1 MSDIKVVK
9 VDFGHKGQKSNHH
22 VDCDESSVHK
32 NNYLDREEIS
42 QITASIGDIS
52 YYWDIVS
59 GEISYSENIE
69 LIAKYIDIES
79 IKTTIGF
86 TEAMDVE
93 NVTDRTQT
101 VCHSLESDFG
111 DGVDYE
117 LAYRLTDTKD
127 LRKGCWIEDK
137 GKWFVGKD
145 GVPESACGVMR
156 VVTKRQD
163 AQQQQAMYGTHDVLT
178 GFVNRIQL
186 REVLRKTVAGIDK
199 HQKDAA
205 FLLIGIDN
213 LAMINEAYGM
223 DVADD
228 VIGLVAKRIESL
240 MRNSDVIGR
249 YSGNKFG
256 LILLGCPEEYIH
268 IAAERLIASVGQD
281 VIETEDEAVSVTL
294 SAGAVSIPKHSN
306 EAQDI
311 MRFAEETLYL
321 CKDRPLENFSLYAPS
336 AVRDNYR
343 RNNIEVASE
352 IVDALNERRVKIVYQ
367 PLVHSATGQI
377 ESYECLIRIMD
388 RHGEMIPNGQLIPV
402 AEQLNLMRLLDHRV
416 LEIAVQ
422 KLFDEPQVNL
432 AINISANTIAD
443 STWLDCL
450 VANIGNKLHIGQRL
464 TIEIT
469 ETTLLGDM
477 AYTNEFVNKLHA
489 LGCKVAIDD
498 FGAGYTSFQNLKM
511 MDVDVVK
518 IDGSFI
524 ANMRNSADDKFFVK
538 TMNDLAKHFNI
549 KTVAEWVEHEEDVV
563 TLREIGIDYLQG
575 FYFGSGQDEL
585 RDTDILGEMYIAGEV
600 HDDELSA

>member
-9 VDFGHKGQKSNHH
+9 IDFGKGQQPYHH
-22 VDCDESSVHK
+22 AKRDEVIVKK
-32 NNYLDREEIS
+32 NNHLDVDEVS
-42 QITASIGDIS
+42 KITASIGDIS

-59 GEISYSENIE
+59 GEISYSDNIA
-69 LIAKYIDIES
+69 LMGQHIDIDK
-79 IKTTIGF
+79 IATATGF
-86 TEAMDVE
+86 AAAMDVE
-93 NVTDRTQT
+93 NVTNREQT
-101 VCHSLESDFG
+101 VCHSLDRDFG

-117 LAYRLTDTKD
+117 LSYRMSQADNI
-127 LRKGCWIEDK
+127 RHGYWIEDK

-145 GVPESACGVMR
+145 GLPESACGVMR
-156 VVTKRQD
+156 IVNKRQD
-163 AQQQQAMYGTHDVLT
+163 IEQQQALYGTHDVLT

-186 REVLRKTVAGIDK
+186 REVLKRTINGIAH
-199 HQKDAA
+199 HQKEAA

-228 VIGLVAKRIESL
+228 VIGLVAKRIAKL
-240 MRNSDVIGR
+240 MRKTDVIGR

-256 LILLGCPEEYIH
+256 LILHNCREEH
-268 IAAERLIASVGQD
+268 IQVAAARLIEAVGQD
-281 VIETEDEAVSVTL
+281 VIETDDEAVSVTL
-294 SAGAVSIPKHSN
+294 SAGAVSIPKHSD

-321 CKDRPLENFSLYAPS
+321 CKDRPLESFSVYEPS

-352 IVDALNERRVKIVYQ
+352 IVAALNERRVKIVYQ

-388 RHGEMIPNGQLIPV
+388 RKGEMIPNGQLIPV

-416 LEIAVQ
+416 LEIALQ
-422 KLFDEPQVNL
+422 KLFDEHKVNL

-443 STWLDCL
+443 SSWLDCL
-450 VANIGNKLHIGQRL
+450 VANIGNKPHIGQRL

-469 ETTLLGDM
+469 ETTLLGDL

-511 MDVDVVK
+511 LDVDVVK
-518 IDGSFI
+518 IDGSFV
-524 ANMRNSADDKFFVK
+524 ANMRNSEDDKFFVK

-549 KTVAEWVEHEEDVV
+549 KTVAEWVEHEEDVI

-585 RDTDILGEMYIAGEV
+585 RDVDVLGEMYMG
-600 HDDELSA
+600 DEILSHVSK